1 MLVQYTLEAE
11 EYNKLVEEK
20 VIEGVVKVDAEEY
33 STIEVNVDFCYN
45 SVSIWGNTW
54 GSSTLLNDYI
64 TINDIEKIE
73 EKSINKEVDDVYVTN
88 IEVAEYLE
96 TFGIPHE
103 WALNA
108 VDEWRSP
115 EEEEMAL
122 EDEDFWE
129 AMDGIKTAWEIS
141 REVN

>member
-45 SVSIWGNTW
+45 SVSVWGNTW
-54 GSSTLLNDYI
+54 GSSTLLNDYV

-103 WALNA
+103 WALEA

-115 EEEEMAL
+115 EEEEMEL
-122 EDEDFWE
+122 DDQEFWE
-129 AMDGIKTAWEIS
+129 TVDSIKTAWEIS
-141 REVN
+141 REEN

>member
-45 SVSIWGNTW
+45 SVSVWGNTW

-88 IEVAEYLE
+88 IGVAEYLE

-103 WALNA
+103 WVLNA
-108 VDEWRSP
+108 VDGWRS
-115 EEEEMAL
+115 L
-122 EDEDFWE
+122 R
-129 AMDGIKTAWEIS
+129 K
-141 REVN
+141 RK